1 MGFCGGDKI
10 TVPIHEVERWFLSD
24 GESSERARAGIEGA
38 RVIGR
43 VRQDEKQPTSR
54 GPHDDD
60 DARRS
65 VELRS

>member
-24 GESSERARAGIEGA
+24 GESSERAGIEGG

-43 VRQDEKQPTSR
+43 VRQDEKQPTAR
-54 GPHDDD
+54 RPHDDD

-65 VELRS
+65 VELRCST